1 MDYLSSLNEEQVR
14 AVTFTGK
21 HALVVAGA
29 GTGKTRTIIHRA
41 VHLLAEGVRPEKII
55 ILSFTRKSAR
65 EIVERIKQFKS
76 AGADMNISGQTF
88 HSWCAAI
95 IKNNP
100 QVFKQ
105 HDYSLLDTEDVESLF
120 KLLFTQKYKDNKKID
135 QKIYSKIHKIYSYTL
150 NTGIPLV
157 ENIKKQD
164 CNYMSDEAKEKYLSD
179 NEEVYR
185 SVIKSYI
192 EYKNNN
198 KLLDYD
204 DLLYIVAKGLKDNKE
219 AREYITS
226 RYQHILVDEFQD
238 TNPLQY
244 MLLESFYDKCNLF
257 CVGDD
262 AQSIYSF
269 RGADFRLMH
278 NFTNVVQGAEKL
290 YLNTNYRSTQE
301 ILDISNWLLE
311 QSSIDYGKL
320 LKAYRG
326 SGLKPVIEY
335 VFDDFSEANIITDKI
350 LNYFMDKN
358 IDYSGHM
365 VLSRTIS
372 GLRQVEGACIR
383 KKIPYKI
390 FGGSS
395 LMKSRHI
402 RDVVAVMRIVANY
415 KDALAW
421 HRFLQLW
428 KRIGP
433 AAAMNLTE
441 IVTNAENLEQAVE
454 LLKDKK
460 LDERIYKVLKTAVLY
475 MGSPSD
481 MINNVLDIM
490 DTRLG
495 EIYKEEWVNWR
506 RQDFVVLKE
515 IAGNS
520 SSVSE
525 FITEYILDPAL
536 ESSFLDTERPK
547 DCVILSTIH
556 SAKGLEAEV
565 CHILNVTPYSYP
577 SKLAI
582 KEGRDAVE
590 EERRCLYVALTRAK
604 NELIIY
610 GRYFST
616 AGSGMTDYNG
626 ASHYFFNNLPDKLY
640 NLSDSVF
647 GSRNT
652 GENVEYKGKQVSVDI
667 DLF

>member
-14 AVTFTGK
+14 AVTFSGK
-21 HALVVAGA
+21 HALVIAGA

-88 HSWCAAI
+88 HSWCAYI

-105 HDYSLLDTEDVESLF
+105 HDYSLLDSEDVESLF
-120 KLLFTQKYKDNKKID
+120 KLLFTQLYKDNKEID
-135 QKIYSKIHKIYSYTL
+135 QKIYTKIHKIYSYTL
-150 NTGIPLV
+150 NTNIPLI
-157 ENIKKQD
+157 ENIKRQE
-164 CNYMSDEAKEKYLSD
+164 CSYMS
-179 NEEVYR
+179 NEERDKYIEKNEQVYR
-185 SVIKSYI
+185 NVIKAYI

-204 DLLYIVAKGLKDNKE
+204 DLLYIVAKGLKDNEE
-219 AREYITS
+219 ARDYITS
-226 RYQHILVDEFQD
+226 KYQHILIDEFQD

-269 RGADFRLMH
+269 RGADFKLIH

-311 QSSIDYGKL
+311 QSPIDYGKH

-326 SGLKPVIEY
+326 TGLKPAVDY
-335 VFDDFSEANIITDKI
+335 VFDDFSEANLITNRIID
-350 LNYFMDKN
+350 YFMEKN
-358 IDYSGHM
+358 IEYSGHM

-383 KKIPYKI
+383 RKIPYRI

-402 RDVVAVMRIVANY
+402 RDVVAVMRIMANY

-433 AAAMNLTE
+433 SAAMSLTE
-441 IVTNAENLEQAVE
+441 IATNAENLDHAVE
-454 LLKDKK
+454 LLKEKK
-460 LDERIYKVLKTAVLY
+460 LDERIYKVLKTAILY
-475 MGSPSD
+475 ISSPSD
-481 MINNVLDIM
+481 MVSNVLEIM

-495 EIYKEEWVNWR
+495 EIYKEEWINWR
-506 RQDFVVLKE
+506 RQDFIVLKE
-515 IAGNS
+515 IAKNS
-520 SSVSE
+520 TSVSE

-536 ESSFLDTERPK
+536 ESSFFDAERPK
-547 DCVILSTIH
+547 DCVTLSTIH

-577 SKLAI
+577 SKMAI
-582 KEGRDAVE
+582 KDGEDSIE

-610 GRYFST
+610 GRYFNT
-616 AGSGMTDYNG
+616 AGSGMADYNG
-626 ASHYFFNNLPDKLY
+626 TSYYFFNNLPEDLY
-640 NLSDSVF
+640 SHADSN
-647 GSRNT
+647 SSNKT
-652 GENVEYKGKQVSVDI
+652 SENVEYKGKQISVDI